1 MKKVLAITLVLI
13 LAFSLNA
20 CRLFGKKDTPQ
31 ETEGTTPPA
40 TSAPMATDPVTEP
53 MTDPAVMDPTMETNI
68 PDPNVD
74 NEHLIDPTG
83 DGMIDDAA
91 REITRRI
98 NGLS

>member
-1 MKKVLAITLVLI
+1 MKKLLAITLVLI
-13 LAFSLNA
+13 LVFSLNA
-20 CRLFGKKDTPQ
+20 CTLFGKKDNPT

-40 TSAPMATDPVTEP
+40 TTTPVATDPA
-53 MTDPAVMDPTMETNI
+53 TDPAVIDPTMETNI

-91 REITRRI
+91 KDITRRI
-98 NGLS
+98 NGLK